1 MSLPPPVPLA
11 VLARTLAVRI
21 AVPGARHELPEPRA
35 YRLVGDG
42 DRRVGVTARVV
53 TLFHGLTPD
62 CDYRLEVEGLDPLA
76 FRTAPCAG
84 LTEFGR
90 NGSAP
95 DAPVTEALQAAIDA
109 LPAGGTLRL
118 ATGDWWSG
126 PLFLKSDMTLEL
138 PEGARLLAI
147 ADRSHWP
154 ILDSHRDGAVLG
166 SWEGLPDRCF
176 AAILTAVGCH
186 RLSITGPGTIDGGGD
201 RGDWWSWSKGTRDG
215 ARRARTLHLIG
226 CEDVVL
232 AGPTITNSPS
242 WTVHPYRCR
251 RLGAYGLGIENPP
264 DSPNTDGFNPESCDD
279 VAIEGVRFSVG
290 DDCIAIKSGKRTAGD
305 NSHLA
310 PTRRVAIRHCLMRR
324 GHGGVVL
331 GSEMSGGIEDV
342 TVEDCD
348 MHRTD
353 RGLRLK
359 TRRGRGGYMRAIAFR
374 RVRMD
379 RVDTAIST
387 NGFYH
392 CDADGHAGWVQSR
405 LPAPADETT
414 PEVSA
419 IDIDDLDLHRVRLAV
434 AVLLG
439 LPEAP
444 VRGVRIG
451 RLRADFEP
459 DVPPAVPLMADHV
472 GPVSGAG
479 IVREFAEIEFT
490 AGLPPDVTVIDGVSS
505 PC

>member
-1 MSLPPPVPLA
+1 MPLPPPVPLA

-21 AVPGARHELPEPRA
+21 AVPGAGYVLPEPRA
-35 YRLVGDG
+35 YRLVGG
-42 DRRVGVTARVV
+42 EGRRNGVAGKVV
-53 TLFHGLTPD
+53 TLLHALTPD
-62 CDYRLEVEGLDPLA
+62 CDYRLEVEGLEPLA
-76 FRTAPCAG
+76 FRTAACTG
-84 LTEFGR
+84 LTVFGR
-90 NGSAP
+90 VGSTP
-95 DAPVTEALQAAIDA
+95 EAPVTEALQAAIDA

-118 ATGDWWSG
+118 PAGDWWSG
-126 PLFLKSDMTLEL
+126 PLFLKDDMTLDL
-138 PEGARLLAI
+138 SDGARLLAI
-147 ADRSHWP
+147 PDRSSWP
-154 ILDSHRDGAVLG
+154 ILGSHRDGAVLG
-166 SWEGLPDRCF
+166 SWEGVPDRCF
-176 AAILTAVGCH
+176 ASILTAVGCR
-186 RLSITGPGTIDGGGD
+186 RLAVTGLGTIDGGGD
-201 RGDWWSWSKGTRDG
+201 RGDWWSWPKETRDG
-215 ARRARTLHLIG
+215 ARRARTLHLVG
-226 CEDVVL
+226 CEEVVL

-251 RLGAYGLGIENPP
+251 DLGAYGLTIENPP
-264 DSPNTDGFNPESCDD
+264 DSPNTDGFDPESCED

-290 DDCIAIKSGKRTAGD
+290 DDCIAIKAGRRTAGD

-359 TRRGRGGYMRAIAFR
+359 TRRGRGGYMRRVAFR

-387 NGFYH
+387 NGFYF
-392 CDADGHAGWVQSR
+392 CDVDGHACWVQSR
-405 LPAPADETT
+405 APAPVDETT
-414 PEVSA
+414 PEVSD

-451 RLRADFEP
+451 RIRADFEP
-459 DVPPAVPLMADHV
+459 AAPPAVPLMADHV
-472 GPVSGAG
+472 RPVSGAG
-479 IVREFAEIEFT
+479 IIREFAEIEFT
-490 AGLPPDVTVIDGVSS
+490 AGLPLNVPVVDGVSS